1 VLARHPRV
9 GRAAVVVRAGTG
21 GDRRLI
27 AYVVP
32 SGPDHDGLAVSVRRF
47 AEDHLPS
54 HMVPAATVVLPSLP
68 LTGNGKLDH
77 GALPDPD
84 TAVAAGARAAPANPR
99 EEALCGAF
107 AEILGLPV
115 VGVDDDFFLL
125 GGHSLLATRL
135 VSRVRV
141 ALGEELPIQEL
152 FDRPTPAALAAWL
165 ADHAGRDTE
174 VRPQLRRIAR

>member
-1 VLARHPRV
+1 VVTVLA
-9 GRAAVVVRAGTG
+9 A
-21 GDRRLI
+21 
-27 AYVVP
+27 
-32 SGPDHDGLAVSVRRF
+32 
-47 AEDHLPS
+47 
-54 HMVPAATVVLPSLP
+54 LP

-77 GALPDPD
+77 RALPDPD
-84 TAVAAGARAAPANPR
+84 LAVVTGVGAAPANPR

-107 AEILGLPV
+107 ADILGLPV

-141 ALGEELPIQEL
+141 VLGEELPIQEL

-165 ADHAGRDTE
+165 AEHAGQE
-174 VRPQLRRIAR
+174 KASRPVLRKIAR